1 MPHVLDGVFFVTINH
16 INMHLFLGIC
26 TTLVLNLGFVEL
38 EDSDILGSEY
48 IFLLSGLEGMYSRL
62 IDWMEQWVSGYRDD
76 P

>member
-1 MPHVLDGVFFVTINH
+1 MPHVLDGGFFVFISH

-48 IFLLSGLEGMYSRL
+48 IFLLYGLEGMYSRL

>member
-1 MPHVLDGVFFVTINH
+1 MPHVLDGGFFVIISH

-48 IFLLSGLEGMYSRL
+48 IFLLYGLEGMYSRL